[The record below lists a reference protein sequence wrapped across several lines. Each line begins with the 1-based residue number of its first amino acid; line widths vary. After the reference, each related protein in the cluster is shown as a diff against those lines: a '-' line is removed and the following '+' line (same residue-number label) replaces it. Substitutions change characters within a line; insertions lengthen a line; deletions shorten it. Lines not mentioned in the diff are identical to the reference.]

1 MRDEKEGRS
10 KQDVT
15 DSYRPSSVG
24 IKYRNVWNTRVLP
37 RICNTHAK
45 CREAWSETVDYI

>member
-24 IKYRNVWNTRVLP
+24 IK
-37 RICNTHAK
+37 
-45 CREAWSETVDYI
+45 TVTYGIPGFSPGFAIHMQSAGRPGQKQ